1 MEKRWQSSS
10 PRNLS
15 RLLKSYK
22 YPWLVKEG
30 DEIRQNPEQLYSAF
44 LARYKLAVMDADTPQ
59 RDLVQMGRQVGELAK
74 LLGIKEG
81 NVNHQIDYSPE
92 TKALLERCASSYAA
106 RHCSHCS
113 PPPTIT
119 AEFVDVPQPRLP
131 AAGNSQETP

>member
-1 MEKRWQSSS
+1 
-10 PRNLS
+10 
-15 RLLKSYK
+15 
-22 YPWLVKEG
+22 
-30 DEIRQNPEQLYSAF
+30 
-44 LARYKLAVMDADTPQ
+44 
-59 RDLVQMGRQVGELAK
+59 MGRQVGELAK

-92 TKALLERCASSYAA
+92 TKALLERCASYAA
-106 RHCSHCS
+106 SHCSHCS